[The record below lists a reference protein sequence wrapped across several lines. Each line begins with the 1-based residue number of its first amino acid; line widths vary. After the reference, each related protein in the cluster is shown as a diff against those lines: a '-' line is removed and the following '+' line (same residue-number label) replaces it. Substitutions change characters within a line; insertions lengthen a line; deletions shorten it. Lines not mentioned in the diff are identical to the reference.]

1 LEGANNI
8 TYSRER
14 GIIRGLMINF
24 VPLAPRDDT
33 YDMTYSVNMLAAPPL
48 LLGAKER
55 ERESVCV
62 RERERRLG
70 RRGEHHHVNIICE
83 INVVVVKE
91 GTKE

>member
-1 LEGANNI
+1 
-8 TYSRER
+8 
-14 GIIRGLMINF
+14 MINC

-62 RERERRLG
+62 RERETAG
-70 RRGEHHHVNIICE
+70 
-83 INVVVVKE
+83 
-91 GTKE
+91 